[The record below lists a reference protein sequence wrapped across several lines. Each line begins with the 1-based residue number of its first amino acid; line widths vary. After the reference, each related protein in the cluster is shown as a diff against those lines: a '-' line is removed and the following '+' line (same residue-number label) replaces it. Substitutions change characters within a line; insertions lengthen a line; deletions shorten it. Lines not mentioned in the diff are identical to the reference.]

1 MPRSPAGAAF
11 SRVPSLSEASRQRI
25 RPAPHTRAR
34 LLVPSRFR
42 PPRAAPASRPALP
55 HRRSNPAPAG
65 QRRPLPPAPP
75 ARTPPPNRRAA
86 PRATQTSKP
95 LRAGNTTGCAA
106 ATNPNQPKLR
116 KPTARNR
123 NRNPSPQN
131 VTPKAK
137 PKYTNPNPTR
147 RRAARLPGGAAPPQ
161 HRGLLV
167 EPPGARLRAHAGPGA
182 GGGFGSRSGR
192 ARRAEPPGGTQTPH
206 SPPRPPPL
214 APPPPRIRDRPAARP
229 VARRRRGPRSLPAL
243 NATWPP
249 L

>member
-182 GGGFGSRSGR
+182 GGGLAADPGALAGRSRP
-192 ARRAEPPGGTQTPH
+192 AEPKPPIPRRGRRPLRR
-206 SPPRPPPL
+206 PRPASAT
-214 APPPPRIRDRPAARP
+214 AP
-229 VARRRRGPRSLPAL
+229 RRGPSLAVGAAL
-243 NATWPP
+243 VHCPP
-249 L
+249 